1 MLILRADANS
11 RIGTGHLMRCLAL
24 AQSWRANGGE
34 ATFVT
39 NCESVALRER
49 LKIEGFVVVEI
60 ENPYTRE
67 ADWLR
72 AREISQNF
80 SQAWCVVD
88 GYHFDAKFHGLIRAS
103 GGRVLVVDDTA
114 HLPFYDADT
123 ILNQNIN
130 AAELQ
135 YNCPPDTRLMLGT
148 KYALLRSEFFAW
160 QDWKRETPEVARKF
174 LITMGG
180 GDFHNQ
186 TLKVIRALGNL
197 KIENLKAR
205 TVLGANYSHLPEL
218 ERVVGESPVHIELI
232 KSAENMGELMKWADV
247 AVSAAGSTC
256 WELAFMQVPSVLIV
270 TAENQIS
277 LAAGLSKAA
286 FALNL
291 GWFEQVSQ
299 SALTVSL
306 SAVSFDR
313 QRRQKMSETGREI
326 VDGRGA
332 ARTVKALRENA

>member
-1 MLILRADANS
+1 
-11 RIGTGHLMRCLAL
+11 
-24 AQSWRANGGE
+24 
-34 ATFVT
+34 
-39 NCESVALRER
+39 
-49 LKIEGFVVVEI
+49 
-60 ENPYTRE
+60 
-67 ADWLR
+67 
-72 AREISQNF
+72 
-80 SQAWCVVD
+80 
-88 GYHFDAKFHGLIRAS
+88 
-103 GGRVLVVDDTA
+103 
-114 HLPFYDADT
+114 
-123 ILNQNIN
+123 
-130 AAELQ
+130 
-135 YNCPPDTRLMLGT
+135 
-148 KYALLRSEFFAW
+148 
-160 QDWKRETPEVARKF
+160 
-174 LITMGG
+174 
-180 GDFHNQ
+180 
-186 TLKVIRALGNL
+186 
-197 KIENLKAR
+197 
-205 TVLGANYSHLPEL
+205 
-218 ERVVGESPVHIELI
+218 
-232 KSAENMGELMKWADV
+232 MKWADV